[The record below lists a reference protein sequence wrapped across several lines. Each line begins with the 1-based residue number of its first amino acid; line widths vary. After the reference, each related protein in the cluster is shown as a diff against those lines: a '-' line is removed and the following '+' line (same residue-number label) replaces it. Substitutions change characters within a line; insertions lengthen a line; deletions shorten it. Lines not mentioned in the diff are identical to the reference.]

1 MGAGNFKN
9 KKVSTNRYGSKG
21 GGKGSGYKS
30 SDDKASVYVGAPYN
44 FVPFSEKV
52 YEYPQGKQVM
62 HDRISDELFTGELT
76 YEIEAKTPILIDNGK
91 GAFVKD
97 AQGRNAIPGSTMRG
111 LIRSNV
117 QVLGLAGYEDDI
129 DDYAL
134 MYRDVTN
141 KAKDDRYKTILDAK
155 PVTVNDAGRQY
166 RVGALLEVRAGYVKN
181 EGGTYTIY
189 KTCVDSIRKEFRNMN
204 YYILSERKIIND
216 YLKHPDHFSY
226 QVFRPNGKSILQH
239 EFVTFDRYENAR
251 GVHYKGTPNKEYRPY
266 HIPVSYEVKNLK
278 DISAVGKPGEYTNEG
293 YAVSTGKMN
302 EKKVL
307 YIIPKID
314 KKKETITIPEKDVR
328 AFRIDLNKREKTLK
342 QFGGKKHFDL
352 PSEGEEKPIFYVE
365 QPDGRLYF
373 GFTPRLR
380 LFYDH
385 TVREGLNQKCKKDR
399 IDYNR
404 AIFGYAGTDGSFR
417 SKVSFSDA
425 VVTEGAKAASG
436 QQLILAEPKPTS
448 YFDYLKQPQNLRGP
462 ANTYNTDGFTLRG
475 AKQYWLHTKAP
486 VNTAG
491 MNRKNEK
498 VVSGM
503 HPLAQGVRFRG
514 KIRFQN
520 MTQDEL
526 GLLLW
531 AVRLDSDCWMNVG
544 KAKAY
549 GYGVIALNI
558 TEAKALD
565 LKKAYDQIQTLELQ
579 PFRNICV
586 NEMIT
591 AYQESISR
599 FLGGRKITDLPHIK
613 DFFHMKDSR
622 HIPDDK
628 QTRYMDLKSF
638 GSRRKALPLI
648 EEVVKRQ

>member
-1 MGAGNFKN
+1 MGVGNFKN
-9 KKVSTNRYGSKG
+9 KKNGKNGYGSKG
-21 GGKGSGYKS
+21 GGKGLGYKGS
-30 SDDKASVYVGAPYN
+30 NDKASVYIGAPYN
-44 FVPFSEKV
+44 FVPFSDKV

-62 HDRISDELFTGELT
+62 HDQMSDQLFTGELT

-91 GAFVKD
+91 GTFVKD
-97 AQGRNAIPGSTMRG
+97 AQGRYAIPGSTMRG
-111 LIRSNV
+111 QIRNNV

-155 PVTVNDAGRQY
+155 TVTVNDADRQY
-166 RVGALLEVRAGYVKN
+166 RIGALLEVRAGYVKN

-189 KTCVDSIRKEFRNMN
+189 QTCVDSIRKEFRNMN
-204 YYILSERKIIND
+204 YYILSERKIVND
-216 YLKHPDHFSY
+216 YLKHPDDFSY
-226 QVFRPNGKSILQH
+226 RVFRPNGKSILQH
-239 EFVTFDRYENAR
+239 EFVEFQRYENAS
-251 GVHYKGTPNKEYRPY
+251 GVHYKGTPNKEYSPY
-266 HIPVSYEVKNLK
+266 HLPVSYEVKNLK
-278 DISAVGKPGEYTNEG
+278 DITAVGEPGEYTNEG
-293 YAVSTGKMN
+293 YAVSSGKMN

-314 KKKETITIPEKDVR
+314 RNKTLMEIPAEDVR
-328 AFRIDLNKREKTLK
+328 AFRIDLNKREKTLN

-352 PSEGEEKPIFYVE
+352 PSEGEEKPVFYIKK
-365 QPDGRLYF
+365 PDDRLYF

-385 TVREGLNQKCKKDR
+385 TVREGLKQKCRKDR
-399 IDYNR
+399 MDYSR
-404 AIFGYAGTDGSFR
+404 AIFGYAGDDSSFR

-425 VVTEGAKAASG
+425 VVTEGAKAASR

-448 YFDYLKQPQNLRGP
+448 YFDYLQQNLHGP
-462 ANTYNTDGFTLRG
+462 ANTYNTDGFALRG

-486 VNTAG
+486 VNTTG
-491 MNRKNEK
+491 MNRKNDK

-503 HPLAQGVRFRG
+503 QPLEQGVRFRG

-520 MTQDEL
+520 MTQEEL

-531 AVRLDSDCWMNVG
+531 AVRLDPDCWMNVG

-549 GYGVIALNI
+549 GYGAIAVNI
-558 TEAKALD
+558 TEVKAID
-565 LKKAYDQIQTLELQ
+565 LKKAYGQKQTLELQ
-579 PFRNICV
+579 PFRDICV

-591 AYQESISR
+591 AYQESMKR

-613 DFFHMKDSR
+613 DFFCMKDSR
-622 HIPDDK
+622 HIPNDE
-628 QTRYMDLKSF
+628 QTKYMDLKSF
-638 GSRRKALPLI
+638 GSRRKALPSAA
-648 EEVVKRQ
+648 EVVKRQ